1 METKDFRK
9 FVNNSPIK
17 DKLNS
22 LELVLNYP
30 IIDSKK
36 ELKGLSSIYNFI
48 YKQVIEW
55 NSIENLPEY
64 LNYSKK
70 HFESIK
76 SILIGLVDYINIE
89 NQNQFDSKWNNTI
102 NTIKIEKIHN
112 NRYYVFLYDC
122 PETDFLIRVNNKNI
136 NYTQGAIDFITNTNI
151 NFNNN
156 KDYFTGFLLAYE
168 FKNQTDSEIH
178 HRRNNEKKSLGQI
191 RERYNDYIVEAE
203 QQLNGYISD
212 AKDNLSEHFE
222 TVNALKEEKNKSFE
236 VWFKDTEDNY
246 DSWIKNTEEEFD
258 NYYENV
264 QSKILE
270 NENLY
275 REKLRL
281 EAPAKY
287 WKDRA
292 VKLESESQNYLGIL
306 IRISLYGSLLL
317 FILLISL
324 GNNFYQNVFSD
335 NIKGIKWSLILI
347 TIISLLVFIIRIFAK
362 LYLSTLHLSRDAEER
377 EQLTHF
383 YLALKKDT
391 TIEPEERQ
399 LILQSLFSRAD
410 TGLLKD
416 DSSPTMPTHGVFEKF
431 AGKN

>member
-1 METKDFRK
+1 MLPKDFRK
-9 FVNNSPIK
+9 FITDSPIK

-36 ELKGLSSIYNFI
+36 VLKGLPAIYNFI
-48 YKQVIEW
+48 YKQVVEF
-55 NSIENLPEY
+55 NAIENLPEY
-64 LNYSKK
+64 LNHSKF
-70 HFESIK
+70 HFEAIK
-76 SILIGLVDYINIE
+76 SNIIGLLDYITND
-89 NQNQFDSKWNNTI
+89 NQSQFDNKWSNFANAT
-102 NTIKIEKIHN
+102 TREKIN
-112 NRYYVFLYDC
+112 NKRYFVFLYDC
-122 PETDFLIRVNNKNI
+122 PETDFLIKINSKNT
-136 NYTQGAIDFITNTNI
+136 NYTQGAIDYLTNSSINI
-151 NFNNN
+151 NNNR
-156 KDYFTGFLLAYE
+156 DYLTGIILAYE

-178 HRRNNEKKSLGQI
+178 HRRNSEKKSLGQI
-191 RERYNDYIVEAE
+191 RDRYNDYIVEAE

-212 AKDNLSEHFE
+212 AKDNLSEHFD
-222 TVNALKEEKNKSFE
+222 NIDKLKQEKNESYDN
-236 VWFKDTEDNY
+236 WFKVTEKDYDT
-246 DSWIKNTEEEFD
+246 WFKNTGEEFD
-258 NYYENV
+258 YYYENV
-264 QSKILE
+264 QKRVLD

-287 WKDRA
+287 WKERA
-292 VKLESESQNYLGIL
+292 VKLESESQNYLGFL

-324 GNNFYQNVFSD
+324 GNNFFDNVFTD

-362 LYLSTLHLSRDAEER
+362 LYMSTLHLSRDAEER

-410 TGLLKD
+410 TGLLKE
-416 DSSPTMPTHGVFEKF
+416 DSSPTMPSSIIERFT
-431 AGKN
+431 NRN